1 MNQAPNPASA
11 SIARAAAYLGSFPK
25 AVWLLVLATV
35 IESTGRFM
43 VVPYLSLYLRG
54 SGVSLGALG
63 LVLGTAPL
71 ASVVFGAWGG
81 HLSDSWGRK
90 PVQILGV
97 ALSGLALFGFAFAG
111 TDVRVL
117 AFLNFLNGMT
127 RTFYRPATSAALADH
142 SPADRRAET
151 FALHRIAINAAYGW
165 GPIIGVAI
173 FATSPRA
180 GFVAAGVLN
189 LLVGVFIAF
198 AVPESAAG
206 RRSANRRNAGPA
218 APLEATDRMGS
229 DPVAKGR
236 AGHGMVAKALARHEV
251 LRDIL
256 ADRVFWLWT
265 LGMVLAWGAYGLIQS
280 FLPLHLEERGI
291 GLWTYGAALA
301 VNALVC
307 VFVQLPVSRRLRVA
321 RIGPSAGGSK
331 LAFAA
336 GFLGF
341 AFLTES
347 WAILAAMFVL
357 SLGEVWGSAVQ
368 NRFVPEHV
376 DPSRLGLFLGLGVV
390 TELGQAVVAPAAG
403 FAMQAWGGRA
413 VFSGAAVL
421 ALAGGA
427 CLYLAGCRHDRS
439 LAVAS
444 LGDGER
450 RGETASA
457 AQ

>member
-11 SIARAAAYLGSFPK
+11 TLARARSYLQSFPK

-54 SGVSLGALG
+54 SGVSLGSLG
-63 LVLGTAPL
+63 LVLGAAPL

-111 TDVRVL
+111 ADVRVL

-198 AVPESAAG
+198 AVPESAA
-206 RRSANRRNAGPA
+206 ARRNAGGRGTGPSHGRSR
-218 APLEATDRMGS
+218 LDRAGL
-229 DPVAKGR
+229 GR
-236 AGHGMVAKALARHEV
+236 ASEAERRRAIRREISG
-251 LRDIL
+251 
-256 ADRVFWLWT
+256 DRVFWLWT

-280 FLPLHLEERGI
+280 FLPLHLEARGI

-321 RIGPSAGGSK
+321 RIGPYAGGSK

-347 WAILAAMFVL
+347 WAILASMFIL

-376 DPSRLGLFLGLGVV
+376 DPRRLGLFMGLGVV
-390 TELGQAVVAPAAG
+390 TELGQAVIAPAAG
-403 FAMQAWGGRA
+403 FAMQAWGGEA
-413 VFSGAAVL
+413 VFSGAAAL

-427 CLYLAGCRHDRS
+427 CLYLAGSRHDRS
-439 LAVAS
+439 RPGAGRGRGL
-444 LGDGER
+444 GER

>member
-1 MNQAPNPASA
+1 MNAPIPSA
-11 SIARAAAYLGSFPK
+11 RALVARAAAYAKSFPR
-25 AVWLLVLATV
+25 AVWLLVTATV

-54 SGVSLGALG
+54 EGVSLGSLG
-63 LVLGTAPL
+63 LVLGAAPL

-111 TDVRVL
+111 TDLRVL
-117 AFLNFLNGMT
+117 ALLNFLNGMT

-142 SPADRRAET
+142 APPDRRSET

-165 GPIIGVAI
+165 GPVIGVAI

-180 GFVAAGVLN
+180 GFIAGGALN
-189 LLVGVFIAF
+189 LLVGVFIAL

-206 RRSANRRNAGPA
+206 RRGRSGARGPGA
-218 APLEATDRMGS
+218 
-229 DPVAKGR
+229 
-236 AGHGMVAKALARHEV
+236 ALAGAPAEKTPRARRSEAIRV
-251 LRDIL
+251 IAGDG
-256 ADRVFWLWT
+256 VFWLWT
-265 LGMVLAWGAYGLIQS
+265 LGMVLAWGGYGLIQS
-280 FLPLHLEERGI
+280 FLPLHLQARGI

-321 RIGPSAGGSK
+321 PIGPSAGLSK

-341 AFLTES
+341 AFLGNA
-347 WAILAAMFVL
+347 WAVLAAMLVL

-368 NRFVPEHV
+368 TRFVPEHV
-376 DPSRLGLFLGLGVV
+376 DPARLGLFMGLGVV
-390 TELGQAVVAPAAG
+390 TELGQALIAPAAG
-403 FAMQAWGGRA
+403 FAMQAWGGEI
-413 VFSGAAVL
+413 VFSGAAAL
-421 ALAGGA
+421 SLAGGA
-427 CLYLAGCRHDRS
+427 CLYRAGTRPDRS
-439 LAVAS
+439 RSGARL
-444 LGDGER
+444 GER